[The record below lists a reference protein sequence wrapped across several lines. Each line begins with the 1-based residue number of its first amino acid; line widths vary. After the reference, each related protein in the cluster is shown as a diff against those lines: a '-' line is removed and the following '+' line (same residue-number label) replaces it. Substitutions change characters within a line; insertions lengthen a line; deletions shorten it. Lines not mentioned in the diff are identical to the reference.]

1 MIIENYEQ
9 TGKQV
14 ILLHE
19 ELRQEWPQLK
29 RIAIA
34 LYNEQT
40 DDLHTF
46 VNATTGGSP
55 LNHYTRRLNDIPTL
69 KTIADTATPRIVNDL
84 AIFEHNTTEHSQKI
98 LQAGF
103 RSSFTLPMFTQNHK
117 LLGFIF
123 YDADEPSFFTPTMQ
137 NHLAVYS
144 ELIQSLV
151 MIDIL
156 PLKMVLA
163 AVNMTQAVTR
173 FKDEET
179 SEHMARMAHY
189 ARLIAITIA
198 DEVGITD
205 EMINCILL
213 YSPLHDIGK
222 VAVPDALLFKN
233 GALTSDEFAI
243 MQTHVTKG
251 VEIVDTLISE
261 FELDSNGHA
270 RILRNIVAYHHERL
284 DGTGYPYG
292 LTADDIPIE
301 SRIAAVADV
310 FDALTSDRPYH
321 RGRSQE
327 EAFAYLEAYSGQ
339 YFDAR
344 CVQALIRNPEAISVI
359 KSKFEQSHYIK

>member
-1 MIIENYEQ
+1 MNVHQYQQ
-9 TGKQV
+9 TGQQV

-34 LYNEQT
+34 LYDAQT
-40 DDLHTF
+40 DELHTF

-55 LNHYTRRLNDIPTL
+55 LNHYTQQLKDIPSL
-69 KTIADTATPRIVNDL
+69 QAIADCAIPRVVNDL
-84 AIFEHNTTEHSQKI
+84 TIFKQSPTEHSQKI

-103 RSSFTLPMFTQNHK
+103 RSSYTLPMFTQNHK

-123 YDADEPSFFTPTMQ
+123 YDADEPAFFTAMMQ

-144 ELIQSLV
+144 ELIQSLIIV
-151 MIDIL
+151 DIL
-156 PLKMVLA
+156 PLKMVHA
-163 AVNMTQAVTR
+163 AVNMTQAVAR

-179 SEHMARMAHY
+179 SDHMARMAHY
-189 ARLIAITIA
+189 AKLIAMTIA
-198 DEVGITD
+198 DEVGIND
-205 EMINCILL
+205 EFIHHILL
-213 YSPLHDIGK
+213 YAPLHDIGK
-222 VAVPDALLFKN
+222 VGVPDDILLKHS
-233 GALTSDEFAI
+233 ALTSDEFI
-243 MQTHVTKG
+243 VMQTHVTKG
-251 VEIVDTLISE
+251 VDIVDTLINE
-261 FELDSNGHA
+261 FDLDPKGHV

-284 DGTGYPYG
+284 DGTGYPYR
-292 LTADDIPIE
+292 LTGDEIPIE

-321 RGRSQE
+321 KGRSQE

-344 CVQALIRNPEAISVI
+344 CVQALMRNPAAIAAIRNL
-359 KSKFEQSHYIK
+359 FQQT

>member
-1 MIIENYEQ
+1 MNAEQ
-9 TGKQV
+9 YQQTSQQV

-34 LYNEQT
+34 LYNAQT
-40 DDLHTF
+40 DELHTF

-55 LNHYTRRLNDIPTL
+55 LNHYTQQLKKIPSL
-69 KTIADTATPRIVNDL
+69 QAIADSATPRIIDNLDVFADNL
-84 AIFEHNTTEHSQKI
+84 SEHSQKI

-123 YDADEPSFFTPTMQ
+123 YDADEPAFFTPIMQ
-137 NHLAVYS
+137 NHLSVYS

-151 MIDIL
+151 IVDIL
-156 PLKMVLA
+156 PLKMIHA

-189 ARLIAITIA
+189 ARLIATSIA
-198 DEVGITD
+198 DEVGISD
-205 EMINCILL
+205 EVIQYIFL

-222 VAVPDALLFKN
+222 VGVPDALLLKH
-233 GALTSDEFAI
+233 GTLTSDEFVI

-251 VEIVDTLISE
+251 VEIVDTLINE
-261 FELDSNGHA
+261 FELDPEGHVH
-270 RILRNIVAYHHERL
+270 ILRNIVAYHHERL
-284 DGTGYPYG
+284 DGTGYPYR
-292 LTADDIPIE
+292 LTAENIPIE

-339 YFDAR
+339 YFDTR
-344 CVQALIRNPEAISVI
+344 CVQALIQNTEAIMAI
-359 KSKFEQSHYIK
+359 KAAFEPKIEQK